1 MADRRDG
8 SSSRGAPPPALHGA
22 RGKENARHPPLAPD
36 AFAGSAGVKR
46 RVGVDPSDDA
56 LLPDGFLLS
65 QMDDDVGEGRSGVTW
80 KSVSPPRHASNPT
93 RAGDAMVNQLLR
105 VGRGNAA
112 AMEQARARSERR
124 RVCEQLEATMGG
136 SRGARA
142 TLPSAISEQ
151 SEATTGSAR
160 PPAASPNVEAAA
172 LLADVR
178 ALTWAEATPDGR
190 GTLEGPGDLQRGRF
204 SEGSVGRFDS
214 PRVRF
219 DSPRVRLSAAG
230 PSRETAPEK
239 ETATETEKTDR
250 SAPAVE
256 APFQCDWGDGELD
269 DAGFDLA
276 AIAAE
281 AELKA
286 RQSRARSGAD
296 AAGALRAGS
305 EPDRAGPLPVEKG
318 DGARPTETRTPGP
331 SSDALERR
339 TSLSKEPPNGF
350 ALGSS
355 DDALPPLALPEF
367 GDAWIE
373 TEGAA
378 LSAWRVLNTRRLDDG
393 ALEVTARSCGGGSS
407 AGSEPASLRTATLRD
422 MWADSAVSP
431 GDLIRVVRGANE
443 AVDDSRAGGSRV
455 DVSATN
461 GALLVVH
468 PGTLVNSTA
477 VGGSMS
483 CLRRT
488 VLQATVPDGAGGDHA
503 QAAVLGTLSH
513 ELSEAS
519 LFAAAFGTGPGA
531 KGFFKH
537 SEELVSES
545 AARLFAAGTTEK
557 QALDRLRYVG
567 PGVHKWTRRLVKAQS
582 GGGLLAASAPPPGVE
597 CEVLDGPGRR
607 SRGCVALTK
616 VVDAEETV
624 WAPALGL
631 RGVVDAVAV
640 GKLEEEGG
648 GGPREGGGKPRGV
661 VTSGVV
667 PVELKTGYWRS
678 PVEHGAQL
686 ALYTLM
692 LGERYRQRVPF
703 GLLHYTR
710 HPGGDARNKK
720 DDETLAIRP
729 GASDLAHLM
738 HRRNQLA
745 AMFAPA
751 ASREKASQRGGEPF
765 ALGTLPPMEQ
775 CASECDR
782 CFVRDACFT
791 VNAAL
796 EGGADAMR
804 DPELAD
810 MARRVSGHLTEPL
823 ARELARWLRLVDL
836 EAAATASRR
845 ATPWVPV
852 DAVRRRGGAAADG
865 FSLRKIERPPDA
877 PAPDPRRP
885 HLYRLEMERRSGE
898 ARSDGVTDG
907 VTDGIAALRPSDRL
921 VLSREGGAIVV
932 GRAVLATAS
941 VFPSGEDPRR
951 TSDEDHPPVGPRDE
965 VSDLSASAAP
975 ARIVLEVETEREVRL
990 TGPGSASEGAAWRVD
1005 RDDGGATMSGR
1016 ARAALVSAFSSAD
1029 AGARTLRRRLFE
1041 LKPPAFDFTLADEA
1055 LTSGLTPGGREIVA
1069 ALNDEQRAA
1078 VRLALAAKDY
1088 ALIAG
1093 LPGAGKSA
1101 TLAALVRAFVD
1112 VGKSVLITS
1121 HTHGAVDN
1129 VLARLP
1135 GVGVEDY
1142 VRVGG
1147 ELGKASA
1154 ETAKHTPGGE
1164 RHGAKT
1170 VAQLAHLADSARV
1183 VGATCYAVATEAVI
1197 LRRRSGRRKRKGLGP
1212 EVPSEEH
1219 AHDASADGTLDG
1231 TLGNAAIPDG
1241 RFDVV
1246 LVDEAGQMTLPASV
1260 APLLRGAAF
1269 VLVGDF
1275 HQLPPLVQSE
1285 AANAGGLGTSPM
1297 QRLAEA
1303 HPGAVAELRAQYRM
1317 ADDLARISNVISY
1330 GGRLRAATREVAA
1343 RAMRLPRPL
1352 PDTVPA
1358 WLAKASDPNR
1368 RVVFLDTIDLG
1379 ARAHETAGSAKG
1391 KPTNAI
1397 ERDVVLD
1404 VLAALVAR
1412 GADAGACAVLSPY
1425 NSQVDAMAA
1434 DLRRE
1439 EARGAL
1445 PAGAEALTIDRAQG
1459 RDVEAVVVSLVRANE
1474 ARDAGRLLADRRR
1487 LNVAFTRAK
1496 SKLVIV
1502 GCGDT
1507 LRASPVL
1514 EQVMGVVIKHD
1525 WIVEVPRNYAGR
1537 GR

>member
-1 MADRRDG
+1 
-8 SSSRGAPPPALHGA
+8 
-22 RGKENARHPPLAPD
+22 
-36 AFAGSAGVKR
+36 
-46 RVGVDPSDDA
+46 
-56 LLPDGFLLS
+56 
-65 QMDDDVGEGRSGVTW
+65 
-80 KSVSPPRHASNPT
+80 
-93 RAGDAMVNQLLR
+93 
-105 VGRGNAA
+105 
-112 AMEQARARSERR
+112 
-124 RVCEQLEATMGG
+124 
-136 SRGARA
+136 
-142 TLPSAISEQ
+142 
-151 SEATTGSAR
+151 
-160 PPAASPNVEAAA
+160 
-172 LLADVR
+172 
-178 ALTWAEATPDGR
+178 
-190 GTLEGPGDLQRGRF
+190 
-204 SEGSVGRFDS
+204 
-214 PRVRF
+214 
-219 DSPRVRLSAAG
+219 
-230 PSRETAPEK
+230 
-239 ETATETEKTDR
+239 
-250 SAPAVE
+250 
-256 APFQCDWGDGELD
+256 
-269 DAGFDLA
+269 
-276 AIAAE
+276 
-281 AELKA
+281 
-286 RQSRARSGAD
+286 
-296 AAGALRAGS
+296 
-305 EPDRAGPLPVEKG
+305 
-318 DGARPTETRTPGP
+318 
-331 SSDALERR
+331 
-339 TSLSKEPPNGF
+339 
-350 ALGSS
+350 
-355 DDALPPLALPEF
+355 
-367 GDAWIE
+367 
-373 TEGAA
+373 
-378 LSAWRVLNTRRLDDG
+378 
-393 ALEVTARSCGGGSS
+393 
-407 AGSEPASLRTATLRD
+407 

-431 GDLIRVVRGANE
+431 GDLIRVVRGTNE

-503 QAAVLGTLSH
+503 QAAILGTLSH

-582 GGGLLAASAPPPGVE
+582 GGGASSRPAPPPGVE

-1016 ARAALVSAFSSAD
+1016 ARAA
-1029 AGARTLRRRLFE
+1029 ARVRVFLRRRGRATLRRRLFE

-1154 ETAKHTPGGE
+1154 ETAKHTPGGAARRE
-1164 RHGAKT
+1164 NRRAARASRGLGARRRRH
-1170 VAQLAHLADSARV
+1170 V
-1183 VGATCYAVATEAVI
+1183 
-1197 LRRRSGRRKRKGLGP
+1197 LRRRHRSRHPAPPEREEEAQGLGP

-1285 AANAGGLGTSPM
+1285 AANAGARDEPDAAPGRG
-1297 QRLAEA
+1297 A
-1303 HPGAVAELRAQYRM
+1303 PGAVAELRAQYRM